1 MWAVQY
7 LKRVY
12 LCTGRGNKQSLQ
24 AIRRKTN
31 SRMHG
36 FPRWALLHV
45 FSSCFVY
52 HDCILRVS
60 TCNWFDLT
68 TIIRTPLTATD
79 IIDFLCE
86 KRLFVIYQICSFL
99 FSAHF
104 VDTMSKAL
112 EIPKWRLFN
121 IRTEKGDE
129 EGCLIV
135 KFGIIG
141 KGNSALPRQ

>member
-1 MWAVQY
+1 MYWQGKQAVF
-7 LKRVY
+7 
-12 LCTGRGNKQSLQ
+12 
-24 AIRRKTN
+24 ATN
-31 SRMHG
+31 QEEDKFSDAW
-36 FPRWALLHV
+36 FPALSTAAC

-68 TIIRTPLTATD
+68 TVITTPLTATD